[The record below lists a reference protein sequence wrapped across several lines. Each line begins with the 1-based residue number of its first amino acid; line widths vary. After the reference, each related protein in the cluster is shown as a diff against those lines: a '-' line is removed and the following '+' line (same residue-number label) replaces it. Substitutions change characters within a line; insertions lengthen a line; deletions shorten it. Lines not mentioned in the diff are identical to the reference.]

1 MKTPEIMSYRCAN
14 IGRNGSHVHH
24 FHRGTENTHTFFNKT
39 HTLFNKTFT
48 LFIKTHSLI
57 KHTL

>member
-24 FHRGTENTHTFFNKT
+24 FHRGTENTHT
-39 HTLFNKTFT
+39 LFNKTYT
-48 LFIKTHSLI
+48 
-57 KHTL
+57 